1 MEKYYMLNN
10 NMQIPEIGFG
20 TYKVN
25 PEENKR
31 IFKLA
36 LEAGYR
42 YFDTASFYENEE
54 ALGEVLKESGIPRE
68 ELFIASKVWKTE
80 MGYEETKKA
89 LERSLER
96 LQMDYLDL
104 YLIHWPIPS
113 ADCKDWKQL
122 DIETWKA
129 MEELQK
135 EGKIKAIGLSNF
147 LPHHIENIL
156 QNCTIKPVVDQLE
169 LHPGYMQEA
178 AVNYC
183 QENGIAVQA
192 WSPVARGRIFD
203 NKFLLAL
210 AEKYQVS
217 VASICLQYLRQRN
230 ILIIPKASHLERM
243 KENLRES
250 GFELEREEMQKI
262 TSMPQCGWGG
272 GHPDPEL
279 ENYNK

>member
-1 MEKYYMLNN
+1 MDNYLVLNN
-10 NMQIPEIGFG
+10 GMQIPKVGFG
-20 TYKVN
+20 TYKLKDGNNAEV
-25 PEENKR
+25 
-31 IFKLA
+31 FQMA

-54 ALGEVLKESGIPRE
+54 VLGQVLKESGIPRE

-80 MGYEETKKA
+80 MGYEETKAA
-89 LERSLER
+89 LNRSLEK

-113 ADCKDWKQL
+113 ADCEDWKKL
-122 DIETWKA
+122 DIDTWRA

-147 LPHHIENIL
+147 LPHHIDNIL
-156 QNCTIKPVVDQLE
+156 EHCMIRPVVNQLE

-178 AVNYC
+178 AIRYC
-183 QENGIAVQA
+183 WENEIAVQA

-203 NKFLLAL
+203 NKLLVSL
-210 AEKYQVS
+210 AEKYQTT
-217 VASICLQYLRQRN
+217 VAKICLQYLKQRN
-230 ILIIPKASHLERM
+230 ILIIPKASTLERM
-243 KENLRES
+243 KENLAASTFEIDRED
-250 GFELEREEMQKI
+250 MQKI
-262 TSMPQCGWGG
+262 TSMPQCGWNG

-279 ENYNK
+279 EDKK

>member
-1 MEKYYMLNN
+1 MDNYLVLNN
-10 NMQIPEIGFG
+10 GMQIPKIGFG
-20 TYKVN
+20 TYKLKDGNNAEV
-25 PEENKR
+25 
-31 IFKLA
+31 FKMA

-54 ALGEVLKESGIPRE
+54 VLGQVLKESGIPRE

-80 MGYEETKKA
+80 MGYEETKAA
-89 LERSLER
+89 LNRSLEK

-113 ADCKDWKQL
+113 ADCEDWKQL
-122 DIETWKA
+122 DIDTWRA

-147 LPHHIENIL
+147 LPHHIDNIL
-156 QNCTIKPVVDQLE
+156 EHCTIRPVVNQLE

-178 AVNYC
+178 AIRYC
-183 QENGIAVQA
+183 WENEIAVQA

-203 NKFLLAL
+203 NKLLVSL
-210 AEKYQVS
+210 AEKYQTT
-217 VASICLQYLRQRN
+217 VAKICLQYLKQRN
-230 ILIIPKASHLERM
+230 ILIIPKASTMERM
-243 KENLRES
+243 KENLAASTFEIDRED
-250 GFELEREEMQKI
+250 MQKI
-262 TSMPQCGWGG
+262 TSMPQCGWNG

-279 ENYNK
+279 EDKK

>member
-1 MEKYYMLNN
+1 MDNYLVLNN
-10 NMQIPEIGFG
+10 GMQIPKIGFG
-20 TYKVN
+20 TYKLKDGNNAEV
-25 PEENKR
+25 
-31 IFKLA
+31 FKMA

-54 ALGEVLKESGIPRE
+54 VLGQVLKESGIPRE

-80 MGYEETKKA
+80 MGYEETKAA
-89 LERSLER
+89 LNRSLEK

-113 ADCKDWKQL
+113 ADCEDWKQL
-122 DIETWKA
+122 DIDTWRA

-147 LPHHIENIL
+147 LPHHIDNIL
-156 QNCTIKPVVDQLE
+156 EHCTIRPVVNQLE

-178 AVNYC
+178 AIRYC
-183 QENGIAVQA
+183 WENEIVVQA

-203 NKFLLAL
+203 NKLLVSL
-210 AEKYQVS
+210 AEKYQTT
-217 VASICLQYLRQRN
+217 VAKICLQYLKQRN
-230 ILIIPKASHLERM
+230 ILIIPKASSLERM
-243 KENLRES
+243 KENLAASTFEIDRED
-250 GFELEREEMQKI
+250 MQRI

-279 ENYNK
+279 EDKK

>member
-10 NMQIPEIGFG
+10 GMKIPKIGFG

-25 PEENKR
+25 PEENKE

-42 YFDTASFYENEE
+42 YFDTASFYDNED

-80 MGYEETKKA
+80 LGYEETKAA
-89 LERSLER
+89 LERSLAK
-96 LQMDYLDL
+96 LQTDYLDL

-122 DIETWKA
+122 NVDTWRA

-135 EGKIKAIGLSNF
+135 EGKVKAIGLSNF

-156 QNCTIKPVVDQLE
+156 QNCTIKPVIDQLE

-178 AVNYC
+178 AISIAGSMTLPCRRGARWREEEFLTTNY
-183 QENGIAVQA
+183 
-192 WSPVARGRIFD
+192 W
-203 NKFLLAL
+203 FLLL
-210 AEKYQVS
+210 KNIRFLLHRS
-217 VASICLQYLRQRN
+217 VCSI
-230 ILIIPKASHLERM
+230 
-243 KENLRES
+243 
-250 GFELEREEMQKI
+250 
-262 TSMPQCGWGG
+262 
-272 GHPDPEL
+272 
-279 ENYNK
+279 

>member
-1 MEKYYMLNN
+1 MLNN
-10 NMQIPEIGFG
+10 GMQIPEIGFG

-25 PEENKR
+25 PEENKK
-31 IFKLA
+31 IFRLA
-36 LEAGYR
+36 LQAGYR
-42 YFDTASFYENEE
+42 YFDTASFYGNED

-68 ELFIASKVWKTE
+68 ELFLASKVWKTE
-80 MGYEETKKA
+80 MGYEETKAA
-89 LERSLER
+89 LKRSLEK
-96 LQMDYLDL
+96 LQTDYLDF

-122 DIETWKA
+122 DIDTWRA

-135 EGKIKAIGLSNF
+135 EGKVKAIGLSNF

-156 QNCTIKPVVDQLE
+156 QNCTIKPVIDQLE

-178 AVNYC
+178 AIQYC
-183 QENGIAVQA
+183 KENDIAVQA

-203 NKFLLAL
+203 NKLLVTL
-210 AEKYQVS
+210 AKKYQVS
-217 VASICLQYLRQRN
+217 VAQICLQYLKQRK
-230 ILIIPKASHLERM
+230 ILIIPKASSLERM
-243 KENLRES
+243 KENLNPF
-250 GFELEREEMQKI
+250 GFELEREEIQKI

-279 ENYNK
+279 EDKK

>member
-1 MEKYYMLNN
+1 MDNYLVLNN
-10 NMQIPEIGFG
+10 GMQIPKIGFG
-20 TYKVN
+20 TYKLKDGNNAEV
-25 PEENKR
+25 
-31 IFKLA
+31 FKMA

-54 ALGEVLKESGIPRE
+54 VLGQVLKESGIPRE

-80 MGYEETKKA
+80 MGYEETKAA
-89 LERSLER
+89 LNRSLEK

-113 ADCKDWKQL
+113 ADCEDWKQL
-122 DIETWKA
+122 DIDTWRA

-147 LPHHIENIL
+147 LPHHIDNIL
-156 QNCTIKPVVDQLE
+156 EHCTIRPVVNQLE

-178 AVNYC
+178 AIRYC
-183 QENGIAVQA
+183 WENEIAVQA

-203 NKFLLAL
+203 NKLLVSF
-210 AEKYQVS
+210 AEKYQTT
-217 VASICLQYLRQRN
+217 VAKICLQYLKQRN
-230 ILIIPKASHLERM
+230 ILIIPKASTMERM
-243 KENLRES
+243 KENLAASTFEIDRED
-250 GFELEREEMQKI
+250 MQRI
-262 TSMPQCGWGG
+262 TSMPQCGWNG

-279 ENYNK
+279 EDKK